1 MNYVSSA
8 FPDTLS
14 VKGIFTA
21 LYRDF
26 SARKHVTG
34 EAHDF
39 PEIIYIIKGKH
50 PLYLD
55 SKPYELREGE
65 MMIYAPGAYHESR
78 GRSDA
83 SAYIISFE
91 FSRGSLSEI
100 YNRVITLT
108 PSQRRTYISIMEN
121 ALACFTRRKE
131 NSALHGMIPKDSTS
145 EYELARIR
153 AQLEFFLIDI
163 QGKST
168 EKSRSDADFERVTEY
183 LEEHICEN
191 LSLSDI
197 AKGAGMS
204 VSKLKMIMRSKFG
217 GGAVNYFIAMKIEE
231 AKRLIDAGNYN
242 FTEISD
248 LLGFSSLH
256 YFSRLFKKVAGVT
269 PTEFKKGVF
278 H

>member
-14 VKGIFTA
+14 VKGIFTV

-26 SARKHVTG
+26 STRKKITG
-34 EAHDF
+34 EAHGF

-55 SKPYELREGE
+55 SKPYELCEGE
-65 MMIYAPGAYHESR
+65 MMIYAPGAYHEMR

-91 FSRGSLSEI
+91 LSGGSLSEI

-108 PSQRRTYISIMEN
+108 PSQRRTYINIMED
-121 ALACFTRRKE
+121 ALACYTSRGK
-131 NSALHGMIPKDSTS
+131 NSTLRGMVPKDGTS
-145 EYELARIR
+145 EYELLRIR

-168 EKSRSDADFERVTEY
+168 EKARSDADFERVTEY
-183 LEEHICEN
+183 LEEHVCEN

-197 AKGAGMS
+197 AKGSGMS
-204 VSKLKMIMRSKFG
+204 VSKLKMLMRSKFG
-217 GGAVNYFIAMKIEE
+217 GGAVNYFIGMKIEE

-256 YFSRLFKKVAGVT
+256 YFSRLFKKVTGQTPSEYKNNGVA
-269 PTEFKKGVF
+269 
-278 H
+278 